1 MEMKEGTYLIKDYY
15 SSYLA
20 KFGDINNISIE
31 DIFNDEDLMDDIHD
45 NNYDLVEAIT
55 IPKIL
60 EDIKKYLLF
69 LNDDILVLYYILQNQ
84 MMIIKS
90 IKYHT

>member
-69 LNDDILVLYYILQNQ
+69 LKDDILVLYYILQNQ
-84 MMIIKS
+84 MMIIKN

>member
-15 SSYLA
+15 SSYLD
-20 KFGDINNISIE
+20 KFGDINKISIE
-31 DIFNDEDLMDDIHD
+31 DIFSDEDLLDDIHE

-69 LNDDILVLYYILQNQ
+69 LKDDILVLYYILQNQ

>member
-1 MEMKEGTYLIKDYY
+1 MEMKQGTYLIKDYY

-20 KFGDINNISIE
+20 KFGDINNISVE

-69 LNDDILVLYYILQNQ
+69 LKDDILVLYYILQNQ
-84 MMIIKS
+84 MMIIKN

>member
-15 SSYLA
+15 SSYLD

-69 LNDDILVLYYILQNQ
+69 LKDDILVLYYILQNQ
-84 MMIIKS
+84 MMIIKN
-90 IKYHT
+90 IKNHT

>member
-69 LNDDILVLYYILQNQ
+69 LKDDILVLYYILQNQ

>member
-45 NNYDLVEAIT
+45 NNYDLVEAIA

-69 LNDDILVLYYILQNQ
+69 LKDDILVLYYILQNQ

>member
-1 MEMKEGTYLIKDYY
+1 MKEGTYLIKDYY

-69 LNDDILVLYYILQNQ
+69 LKDDILVLYYILQNQ
-84 MMIIKS
+84 MMIIKN

>member
-1 MEMKEGTYLIKDYY
+1 MEMKQGTYLIKDYY

-69 LNDDILVLYYILQNQ
+69 LKDDILVLYYILQNQ

>member
-1 MEMKEGTYLIKDYY
+1 MKEGTYLIKDYY

-69 LNDDILVLYYILQNQ
+69 LKDDILVLYYILQNQ